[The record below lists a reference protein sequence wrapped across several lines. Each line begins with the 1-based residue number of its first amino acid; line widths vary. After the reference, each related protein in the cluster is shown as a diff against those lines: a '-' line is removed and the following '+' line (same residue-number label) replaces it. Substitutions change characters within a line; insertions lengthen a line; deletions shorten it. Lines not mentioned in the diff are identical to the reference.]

1 MPLCFQHLHF
11 TTYFRQTLMSDKSLK
26 ATSGSLRSVSKIT
39 RLLVEIMNY
48 LAAGSIIAMMLL
60 TCADVLLRLFKHP
73 ILGTYELVGLFG
85 ALTIAFA
92 IPATTLS
99 KGHVAV
105 DFMVE
110 KLPAG
115 AQKIFAVVANLLS
128 LALFA
133 LIAWQSFLYANILR
147 SSGEVTLSLEMP
159 FYPVVYVISAASLL
173 VCIVLILELTVPKQK
188 VPTT

>member
-1 MPLCFQHLHF
+1 M
-11 TTYFRQTLMSDKSLK
+11 T
-26 ATSGSLRSVSKIT
+26 KIT
-39 RLLVEIMNY
+39 RLLVELMNY

-60 TCADVLLRLFKHP
+60 TCADVLLRFFKHP

-105 DFMVE
+105 EFLVE
-110 KLPAG
+110 KLPSS
-115 AQKIFAVVANLLS
+115 AQKICTIIANLLS
-128 LALFA
+128 LSLFA
-133 LIAWQSFLYANILR
+133 LIAWQSFLYANILK
-147 SSGEVTLSLEMP
+147 SSGEVTLSLQMP

-173 VCIVLILELTVPKQK
+173 VCIVLFLELTSPEPK
-188 VPTT
+188 VSAT

>member
-1 MPLCFQHLHF
+1 MN
-11 TTYFRQTLMSDKSLK
+11 
-26 ATSGSLRSVSKIT
+26 KII
-39 RLLVEIMNY
+39 RLLLEIMNY
-48 LAAGSIIAMMLL
+48 LAATCVVAMMLL
-60 TCADVLLRLFKHP
+60 TSADVLLRFFKHP

-92 IPATTLS
+92 LPATTLS

-110 KLPAG
+110 KLPAA
-115 AQKIFAVVANLLS
+115 AQKICGVLVSLLS

-133 LIAWQSFLYANILR
+133 LIAWQTFVYANMLR

-159 FYPVVYVISAASLL
+159 FYHVVYAISGASLL
-173 VCIVLILELTVPKQK
+173 VCIVLFLELVTAPK
-188 VPTT
+188 VSSI

>member
-1 MPLCFQHLHF
+1 MN
-11 TTYFRQTLMSDKSLK
+11 
-26 ATSGSLRSVSKIT
+26 KIT
-39 RLLVEIMNY
+39 RQLVELMNY
-48 LAAGSIIAMMLL
+48 LAALSIIAMMLL

-105 DFMVE
+105 DFLVE
-110 KLPAG
+110 RLPALG
-115 AQKIFAVVANLLS
+115 QKICATIATLLG
-128 LALFA
+128 LLLFA

-159 FYPVVYVISAASLL
+159 FYPVVYAISAASLL
-173 VCIVLILELTVPKQK
+173 VCIVLFIELTTSKQK
-188 VPTT
+188 VSTT

>member
-1 MPLCFQHLHF
+1 M
-11 TTYFRQTLMSDKSLK
+11 T
-26 ATSGSLRSVSKIT
+26 KIT
-39 RLLVEIMNY
+39 RQLVELMNY
-48 LAAGSIIAMMLL
+48 LAALSIIAMMLL
-60 TCADVLLRLFKHP
+60 TCADVLLRIFKHP

-92 IPATTLS
+92 IPATTLG

-110 KLPAG
+110 KLPAT
-115 AQKIFAVVANLLS
+115 AQKICATIATLLGLS
-128 LALFA
+128 LFA

-159 FYPVVYVISAASLL
+159 FYPVVYAISAASLL
-173 VCIVLILELTVPKQK
+173 VCIVLFLELTTPKQK
-188 VPTT
+188 VSTT